1 MVVKQWGGAA
11 IAAGLLLATP
21 VAAEAARLSVD
32 GKVQLED
39 TAEPLGQTR
48 VTVTFHGHELG
59 IHEYTTSRTVRT
71 STDAAGAFA
80 AQAKINSG
88 RYYWTHATILV
99 SATDRTKSHE
109 FQSPCVGSDAT
120 GWVCSKDL
128 WVSPIATELEV
139 PLQAWLM
146 QLEQA

>member
-1 MVVKQWGGAA
+1 MVGKQWGWGA
-11 IAAGLLLATP
+11 IAAGLVLATP

-32 GKVQLED
+32 GKVQLEN
-39 TAEPLGQTR
+39 TAEPLEQAR

-59 IHEYTTSRTVRT
+59 IHEYTTRRTLRV
-71 STDAAGAFA
+71 STDADGEFT
-80 AQAKINSG
+80 AQTKIRIG
-88 RYYWTHATILV
+88 RYHWTHATILV

-109 FQSPCVGSDAT
+109 FQSPCVGNDAE

-128 WVSPIATELEV
+128 WISPIATELEV

-146 QLEQA
+146 RLEEA